1 MALGL
6 PGSVRDPISV
16 KQEEGRRE
24 GSAVKSRV
32 VVEGLSL
39 VLSGSQPSI
48 TPVPG
53 DPAGILCFYMDA
65 HTCSHALIPCTHRNK
80 ISQCLTV

>member
-39 VLSGSQPSI
+39 VLSAPM
-48 TPVPG
+48 V
-53 DPAGILCFYMDA
+53 A
-65 HTCSHALIPCTHRNK
+65 HNLP
-80 ISQCLTV
+80 

>member
-1 MALGL
+1 MEGKGGKMALGL

-39 VLSGSQPSI
+39 VLSAPM
-48 TPVPG
+48 V
-53 DPAGILCFYMDA
+53 A
-65 HTCSHALIPCTHRNK
+65 HNLP
-80 ISQCLTV
+80 